1 MLNNYV
7 TTPSHSPFLTFIAQ
21 SAYLGLYCTQ
31 TESRRFPLRRIVS
44 QFIQRRGNEVEEKS
58 KSCNFLYASTLL
70 YMRVCPTIGP
80 SDGPSISPLVRP
92 TIRPSIHLSVCP
104 SIRPS
109 VRPSIHPSVGPSVTH
124 RPCIKGKGKK
134 SMLVKRLTTRNYS
147 YLLSCR
153 LSESNP

>member
-7 TTPSHSPFLTFIAQ
+7 TIPSHSTFLTFIAQ

-70 YMRVCPTIGP
+70 YMRICPTIGP
-80 SDGPSISPLVRP
+80 SDGPSISPLVP
-92 TIRPSIHLSVCP
+92 SDYSSIHSSVRLSVHP
-104 SIRPS
+104 FTTRFFKIRAFSPS
-109 VRPSIHPSVGPSVTH
+109 VIDRERRWRWEG
-124 RPCIKGKGKK
+124 
-134 SMLVKRLTTRNYS
+134 
-147 YLLSCR
+147 
-153 LSESNP
+153 

>member
-7 TTPSHSPFLTFIAQ
+7 TTPSHSTFLTFIAQ

-109 VRPSIHPSVGPSVTH
+109 VRHAIL
-124 RPCIKGKGKK
+124 KA
-134 SMLVKRLTTRNYS
+134 LYQELFKRY
-147 YLLSCR
+147 
-153 LSESNP
+153 ESRVLKAL

>member
-80 SDGPSISPLVRP
+80 SDGPSISPLVP
-92 TIRPSIHLSVCP
+92 SDYSSIHSSVRLSVH
-104 SIRPS
+104 PS
-109 VRPSIHPSVGPSVTH
+109 VRPSIHSQRGFSKYARFH
-124 RPCIKGKGKK
+124 
-134 SMLVKRLTTRNYS
+134 
-147 YLLSCR
+147 LL
-153 LSESNP
+153 